1 MAGKRGAPR
10 GNQNAK
16 GKHKMYG
23 ERVGGIAGIL
33 GVRKLTPEAA
43 AFGRSLQKTTG
54 AKTNA
59 FTQSAFNAHMNRKKN
74 K

>member
-16 GKHKMYG
+16 GTHRMTG
-23 ERVGGIAGIL
+23 ARVSGIAGML
-33 GVRKLTPEAA
+33 GVRKLTPDAV
-43 AFGRSLQKTTG
+43 AFGKSLQRKTG

-59 FTQSAFNAHMNRKKN
+59 FTQSAFDAHMNRKK